1 MIKRFIRYEVIYQIN
16 LVVYQF
22 NLYLIFLINSIL
34 NIYLSFFEIFYNLQF
49 QWFKFIYNNY
59 ISNDIIENLINDNE
73 YL

>member
-34 NIYLSFFEIFYNLQF
+34 NIYLSFFEIFYNL
-49 QWFKFIYNNY
+49 
-59 ISNDIIENLINDNE
+59 
-73 YL
+73 